1 MVMGIT
7 KIERLSLLFDYAKGM
22 GYDVSSLTLKDAAV
36 LQFAIE
42 SELNEFFQNMTQVN
56 EFEDSDFGK
65 KIIKGEKLR

>member
-1 MVMGIT
+1 MEVT

-42 SELNEFFQNMTQVN
+42 SELNEFFQNMSQVN

-65 KIIKGEKLR
+65 KDIGYID

>member
-1 MVMGIT
+1 MGIT
-7 KIERLSLLFDYAKGM
+7 KIERLSLLFDYANGM

-42 SELNEFFQNMTQVN
+42 SELNEFFQNMAQVN

-65 KIIKGEKLR
+65 KDIGYID